1 MKRTLTDLET
11 MRAHEL
17 LVQRATEGLDAE
29 AAAELARLGAT
40 DVDGFDLAAAA
51 VGALGLGMW
60 IFDHEPPGTTSRLD
74 LAPVIGA
81 DLAGAT
87 LSGSF

>member
-51 VGALGLGMW
+51 AKCSLN
-60 IFDHEPPGTTSRLD
+60 DSPDYQPEDPR
-74 LAPVIGA
+74 
-81 DLAGAT
+81 
-87 LSGSF
+87 

>member
-40 DVDGFDLAAAA
+40 DVDGFDLA
-51 VGALGLGMW
+51 
-60 IFDHEPPGTTSRLD
+60 
-74 LAPVIGA
+74 PVIGA